1 MAKLSEIVA
10 YLDAELRSAE
20 VPDYSGALNGLQ
32 LANSGSVTHVA
43 AAVDFSTR
51 TAKAAAE
58 RKADLLLVHHGM
70 FWGGASPFVGTAFER
85 LSTLVRGGIAVYSS
99 HIPLDLHPRHGNNVL
114 LARELGLEPSG
125 GFAMM
130 RGVAVGVSGTSNIPT
145 RLIVQRAE
153 KLAKRHGGSVVSTPF
168 QNDRMTARWGICSGA
183 GASPETLNEAL
194 AAGIDTLVVG
204 EGPHHSAVQAIDLG
218 ITVVYAG
225 HYATETLGV
234 ISIGEEISKRFSVQF
249 SFIEAPT
256 GL

>member
-1 MAKLSEIVA
+1 MAKLSEVVD
-10 YLDAELRSAE
+10 YLDTELRSAE

-32 LANSGSVTHVA
+32 LANAGSVTHVA

-51 TAKAAAE
+51 TATEAAK
-58 RKADLLLVHHGM
+58 RNADFLLVHHGM
-70 FWGGASPFVGTAFER
+70 FWGGAAPFVGTSFDRISA
-85 LSTLVRGGIAVYSS
+85 LVRAGVAVYSS

-130 RGVAVGVSGTSNIPT
+130 RGVAIGVSGTSDLPT
-145 RLIVQRAE
+145 RLIVDRAQ
-153 KLAKRHGGSVVSTPF
+153 KLAGRHGGSVISTPVTA
-168 QNDRMTARWGICSGA
+168 DRLTKRWGICSGA

-194 AAGIDTLVVG
+194 IAGIDTLIVG
-204 EGPHHSAVQAIDLG
+204 EGPHHTAVQAIDLG

-225 HYATETLGV
+225 HYATETFGV
-234 ISIGEEISKRFSVQF
+234 ISIGEEIARRFSVQF